1 MQVWFERGTGWWQL
15 PIAWSGWTLLLSS
28 RSQAKSWTAEAAAPE
43 PHAGMV
49 VRARRPGDRM
59 AGENRAKLQD
69 VLTDA
74 KVPAVHRDTQ
84 PLVVT
89 ASGEVWWVPGV
100 TFRTQ
105 AGEWRIFAKRSG

>member
-1 MQVWFERGTGWWQL
+1 
-15 PIAWSGWTLLLSS
+15 
-28 RSQAKSWTAEAAAPE
+28 
-43 PHAGMV
+43 
-49 VRARRPGDRM
+49 M
-59 AGENRAKLQD
+59 AGESRAKLQD

-89 ASGEVWWVPGV
+89 TAGEVWWVPGV

-105 AGEWRIFAKRSG
+105 EGEWRIFAKRSG